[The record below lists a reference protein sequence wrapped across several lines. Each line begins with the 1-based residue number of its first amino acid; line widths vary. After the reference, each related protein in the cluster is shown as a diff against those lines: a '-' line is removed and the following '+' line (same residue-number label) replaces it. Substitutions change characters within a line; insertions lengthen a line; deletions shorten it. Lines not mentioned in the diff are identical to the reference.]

1 MDSQSASIIVLSGGT
16 SSRFGRDKA
25 LAILGT
31 QTIIEYVLSNIP
43 KEFEIIIV
51 GQDPRVS
58 GVNYKCTQ
66 EKPSSGGPVA
76 AIASALELCTSNV
89 VGVLAMDMPFALPHM
104 LDLLKVMSPS
114 DGAVMYV
121 DSKAYK
127 QPLAAIY
134 QCTELEKAISL
145 LPQINGASMREL
157 ISLMTVR
164 EILMSPDVEK
174 SYIDVDTAHDLSI
187 AVEYLRKL

>member
-16 SSRFGRDKA
+16 SSRFGSDKA
-25 LAILGT
+25 QATLGT

-43 KEFEIIIV
+43 KEFKIIVV
-51 GQDPRVS
+51 GQDPRFS
-58 GVNYKCTQ
+58 GANYKCTQ
-66 EKPSSGGPVA
+66 EKPLSGGPVA
-76 AIASALELCTSNV
+76 AIASALEHCTSDF

-114 DGAVMYV
+114 EGAVMYV

-127 QPLAAIY
+127 QPLAAFY
-134 QCTELEKAISL
+134 QCAELEKAISL
-145 LPQINGASMREL
+145 LPRINGASMREL

-164 EILMSPDVEK
+164 EILMSPEVEK
-174 SYIDVDTAHDLSI
+174 SYIDVDTAHDLSLAI
-187 AVEYLRKL
+187 EHLRKL